1 MGFNKNQSK
10 FNASYKLLDNLCSVV
25 TNAQQDKTKEYIMEL
40 KRILAHRGQDISM
53 APKFANILRHMNYD

>member
-1 MGFNKNQSK
+1 MGFNKNESK
-10 FNASYKLLDNLCSVV
+10 FSASYKLLNNLCSVV
-25 TNAQQDKTKEYIMEL
+25 TNAQQDKTKDYIVEL